1 MPVTRRR
8 FIKLGAGAVTV
19 GIVIPHTFLR
29 DALAQSP
36 GLRNRRLVII
46 QLSGGND
53 GLNTVIPYS
62 DSNYLSIRPMIGFRE
77 NELRTRQG
85 ASTVISDQI
94 GLHPSMGAIKS
105 LYDQGKVAVVLGAGY
120 PDSTLSHFLAMDV
133 WQTGDPSGLAR
144 TGWLGKYADSVLI
157 GQEGLPAASF
167 GGELPKAFHSSKVVI
182 PNISDFSLYN
192 FLGDPNYPGDY
203 FNQYST
209 FVRAASRQFPEDS
222 FIGMVNNTMLA
233 SVQGA
238 ERVQTAVNSYEPAV
252 EYPEDNPLAFG
263 LRMAAQIMTTLPESF
278 MTHVEMGGFDTHAD
292 QISLDGGTADK
303 RSGWHATLL
312 GWFSEAVAAFLADL
326 QGHNINDVVIVQWS
340 EFGRRPEEN
349 ASAGTDHSTSGPM
362 FVIGNPVKGG
372 IYGEQPSIAP
382 IDLDDGGN
390 PQFHVDFREVY
401 ATILDRWFNFDSR
414 NVFGASY
421 PNVGFL

>member
-1 MPVTRRR
+1 MPVTRRK
-8 FIKLGAGAVTV
+8 FIKLGAGAVSV
-19 GIVIPHTFLR
+19 GIVLPHLFLR
-29 DALAQSP
+29 NSLAQSAHQKKF
-36 GLRNRRLVII
+36 VVI

-53 GLNTVIPYS
+53 GLNTVIPYA
-62 DSNYLSIRPMIGFRE
+62 DANYHAIRPSIGFNE
-77 NELRTRQG
+77 NELRTAQG
-85 ASTVISDQI
+85 NSTVISNQL

-105 LYDQGKVAVVLGAGY
+105 LYDEGKLAVIVGAGY

-144 TGWLGKYADSVLI
+144 SGWLGKYADSVLI

-167 GGELPKAFHSSKVVI
+167 GGELPKAFHSSRFVI

-203 FNQYST
+203 NNQYST
-209 FVRAASRQFPEDS
+209 FVRAASRQFPEGS
-222 FIGMVNNTMLA
+222 FISDVNNTMLA

-238 ERVQTAVNSYEPAV
+238 ERVQTAVNSYEPLV

-263 LRMAAQIMTTLPESF
+263 LRMAAQVMTTLPEAL
-278 MTHVEMGGFDTHAD
+278 MMHVEMGGFDTHAD
-292 QISLDGGTADK
+292 QIAREGNNTDK

-312 GWFSEAVAAFLADL
+312 GWYSDAVAAFLADM
-326 QGHNINDVVIVQWS
+326 QAHNINDVVILQWS

-362 FVIGNPVKGG
+362 FIIGNPVKGG
-372 IYGEQPSIAP
+372 IYGQQPSLAP
-382 IDLDDGGN
+382 LDLDDGGN
-390 PQFHVDFREVY
+390 PKFHVDFREVY
-401 ATILDRWFNFDSR
+401 ATVLDRWFGFDSR
-414 NVFGASY
+414 NIFGASY